1 MAYQVLARK
10 WRPMTFKDM
19 IGQDHISETLLNAIQ
34 HNRVGHAYLFVGT
47 RGIGKTTSAR
57 IFAKALNCLNPEP
70 NGNPCDVC
78 QNCTEIT
85 NGSSLD
91 VMEIDGASNN
101 KVEDIR
107 DIRDNVQY
115 APARCKYKIYI
126 IDEAHMLTTAAWN
139 ALLKTLEEPPEHV
152 KFFFAT
158 TEVHKVLP
166 TILSRCQ
173 RFDLKRIPQ
182 AVIADRL
189 RQIAQEENIPF
200 ADSALNAIAR
210 AANGGMRDALSITDQ
225 MIAFCSNT
233 GREITEEDVTEV
245 FGLTSSKEI
254 LDILKAIIENNA
266 AMLVS
271 LINRQA
277 DKGKNLEQLYSD
289 LLTFARNIMVIVFSG
304 QEASKIL
311 QLDPAE
317 FQQLHETARLTSP
330 STVQRIVDGFL
341 SQDGKIRHTLN
352 KRIYLEVSLIKIM
365 REANSVQLE
374 DILKRINHL
383 RKGGEL
389 ADFNEQVS
397 LAAKDH
403 SPLPEIA
410 DYSFEKRVEPSSAP
424 TPVRQSIEA
433 APSPEPQVQVEAV
446 VEAVETPEPQAVE
459 ITPSPEA
466 PVAEATATIE
476 PQVVQITPTT
486 EPAEPQAT
494 TPAEPVQTI
503 PASNLEEEP
512 SQDLDETHHV
522 AEELTGA
529 NKVSP
534 LTPQAPVNEME
545 RTQSSMT
552 QTLKNLEDEAD
563 STTPSPVTETVILRR
578 SLPDL
583 NEPSNTSSILND
595 LAQQEFSQD
604 ETQTGDT
611 SGELEPTVKPYANL
625 KKVETVIPETK
636 PQEDSFPT
644 PTNIAPEALQLNEDF
659 PAPTNVAPE
668 PSNDS
673 FLDKTIEVP
682 AEEIQAA
689 VQEANS
695 NPFETQSISSAFP
708 APVNLKT
715 EEEVAQIQK
724 TAISELDQTLI
735 DDATPTINR
744 EINDTVDYPIQTL
757 INPEQLAEQIKED
770 PLQLGFAKRQK
781 AFNPEKESSAD
792 LFYKIQTH
800 TEVDSVETLNST
812 INPEENPLLQTDS
825 QVPEQADSTIAPEQN
840 VLLQTDHQVPE
851 ESLETTIAPEANNLM
866 QTDAQVPEESLETT
880 IAPEA
885 NTLTEVEAQV
895 PEQTLESTI
904 APTTDALL
912 QTDSQVPEQSLET
925 TIAPE
930 ANTLTEVE
938 AQVPEQALES
948 TIAPTTDALLQ
959 TDSQVPEQS
968 LETTIAPETQAL
980 PSADEAQ
987 ISGIN
992 HFIEEDS
999 VPYEEDPFQTIT
1011 SMPETL
1017 NQELAHQTQT
1027 INTVPVPSDAPGIWQ
1042 AMHAK
1047 LVHSSISSVVNEIKP
1062 ITWQNDNLCLGLD
1075 FNLFG
1080 IDNNAREAI
1089 TQELQK
1095 ALSDVTQSKV
1105 ADVRLMPVQ
1114 TEKEQKPQVTVN
1126 EEIWNRV
1133 HQDEFIK
1140 SVSESFAGKIIDA
1153 RGHNG

>member
-107 DIRDNVQY
+107 DLRDNVQY

-182 AVIADRL
+182 SVIAQRL
-189 RQIAQEENIPF
+189 REISQEENIPF

-225 MIAFCSNT
+225 MIAFCSSS

-254 LDILKAIIENNA
+254 LDILRAIIENNA

-289 LLTFARNIMVIVFSG
+289 LLSYARNIMVIVFSG

-311 QLDPAE
+311 QLDPVE

-330 STVQRIVDGFL
+330 SAVQRIVDGFL

-365 REANSVQLE
+365 REANSIQLE

-389 ADFNEQVS
+389 ADFNEQVA
-397 LAAKDH
+397 LTAKEH
-403 SPLPEIA
+403 SPLPEVS
-410 DYSFEKRVEPSSAP
+410 DYSFEKKLESTHRPSPVQQVTETEP
-424 TPVRQSIEA
+424 TPVVV
-433 APSPEPQVQVEAV
+433 PVQEQAETPVEAL
-446 VEAVETPEPQAVE
+446 
-459 ITPSPEA
+459 
-466 PVAEATATIE
+466 
-476 PQVVQITPTT
+476 
-486 EPAEPQAT
+486 QAT
-494 TPAEPVQTI
+494 QENQ
-503 PASNLEEEP
+503 E
-512 SQDLDETHHV
+512 QLDETHHLG
-522 AEELTGA
+522 EEITGA
-529 NKVSP
+529 NKVAP
-534 LTPQAPVNEME
+534 LTPQPNEELE
-545 RTQSSMT
+545 RTQHSMT
-552 QTLKNLEDEAD
+552 PTLQSLEAEAD
-563 STTPSPVTETVILRR
+563 SITPSTVTETVILRR

-583 NEPSNTSSILND
+583 DESLNTSAILND
-595 LAQQEFSQD
+595 LAHQEFGQN
-604 ETQTGDT
+604 ETQPADT
-611 SGELEPTVKPYANL
+611 SDELTPTPKPYSNL
-625 KKVETVIPETK
+625 KKVETVIPEPKVEEAAKT
-636 PQEDSFPT
+636 QAEETFPT
-644 PTNIAPEALQLNEDF
+644 PTNIAPEA
-659 PAPTNVAPE
+659 PAVENSPTPTNVAPE
-668 PSNDS
+668 VPEKEEALQGTHFATDANIQS
-673 FLDKTIEVP
+673 FTE
-682 AEEIQAA
+682 
-689 VQEANS
+689 
-695 NPFETQSISSAFP
+695 AFP
-708 APVNLKT
+708 APSNLKT
-715 EEEVAQIQK
+715 EEEVALLQQDV
-724 TAISELDQTLI
+724 ISELDQTLI
-735 DDATPTINR
+735 DDATPVVNR
-744 EINDTVDYPIQTL
+744 EINDEVDYPISTL
-757 INPEQLAEQIKED
+757 INPEELAEQIKED

-781 AFNPEKESSAD
+781 SFDPNKESTAD

-800 TEVDSVETLNST
+800 TESNPVETLNST
-812 INPEENPLLQTDS
+812 IAPEESPLLQTDS
-825 QVPEQADSTIAPEQN
+825 QVPEESLETTIAPEANTLMQTDSQVPEESLETTIAPEQN
-840 VLLQTDHQVPE
+840 ILLQTDHQVPE
-851 ESLETTIAPEANNLM
+851 ESLETTIAPEVNTLM
-866 QTDAQVPEESLETT
+866 QTDSQVPEQALESTIAPSTDALLQTDSQVPEESLETT
-880 IAPEA
+880 IAPE
-885 NTLTEVEAQV
+885 
-895 PEQTLESTI
+895 SH
-904 APTTDALL
+904 
-912 QTDSQVPEQSLET
+912 
-925 TIAPE
+925 
-930 ANTLTEVE
+930 
-938 AQVPEQALES
+938 
-948 TIAPTTDALLQ
+948 
-959 TDSQVPEQS
+959 
-968 LETTIAPETQAL
+968 AL
-980 PSADEAQ
+980 PTDQLPPSSLVQEESSPYDE
-987 ISGIN
+987 N
-992 HFIEEDS
+992 
-999 VPYEEDPFQTIT
+999 PFQTIT
-1011 SMPETL
+1011 SVPENL
-1017 NQELAHQTQT
+1017 HQDLSQETQT
-1027 INTVPVPSDAPGIWQ
+1027 INTAPVPSDMQGIWS
-1042 AMHAK
+1042 AMQAK
-1047 LVHSSISSVVNEIKP
+1047 LIHSSISSIVNELKP

-1075 FNLFG
+1075 FALFG
-1080 IDNNAREAI
+1080 IDQQAKEGI
-1089 TQELQK
+1089 TLELQK
-1095 ALSDVTQSKV
+1095 VLREVTQSRL
-1105 ADVRLMPVQ
+1105 ADVRLMPVS

-1140 SVSESFAGKIIDA
+1140 SVSDSFSGKIIDA